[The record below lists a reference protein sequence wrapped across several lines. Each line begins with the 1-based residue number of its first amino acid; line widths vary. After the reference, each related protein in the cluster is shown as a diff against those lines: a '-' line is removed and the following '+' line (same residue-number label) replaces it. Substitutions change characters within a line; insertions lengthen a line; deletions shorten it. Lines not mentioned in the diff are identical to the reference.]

1 MTHHRGK
8 PSSRI
13 ASVPAAR
20 TSPPASARVRGGV
33 VVILAAVLTGCA
45 TAPPAPVAPSGPPPL
60 TDAQIAEATQ
70 VAGRNGIE
78 LVVTPLVDPHVED
91 LRERARKAQAQAKPK
106 QADRELRK
114 ALAITPDDPDLLQWR
129 AELAVLR
136 GERGEAERLAKQSI
150 ALGPKSGPLCRRNWT
165 LVKLLRE
172 ARREAEN
179 ATSAA
184 AMLERCT
191 IAPPVRM

>member
-1 MTHHRGK
+1 MKDWMNPTRAMTLRGAMTL
-8 PSSRI
+8 PVALLL
-13 ASVPAAR
+13 AS
-20 TSPPASARVRGGV
+20 
-33 VVILAAVLTGCA
+33 CA
-45 TAPPAPVAPSGPPPL
+45 TPPPAPVAPAVPPPL
-60 TDAQIAEATQ
+60 TDAQIVEATRA
-70 VAGRNGIE
+70 AGRDGAE

-91 LRERARKAQAQAKPK
+91 LRERAEKAQASNRPQR
-106 QADRELRK
+106 ADRELLK
-114 ALAITPDDPDLLQWR
+114 ALEITPDDPDLLQWR

-136 GERGEAERLAKQSI
+136 QARDEAESLAKQSI

-172 ARREAEN
+172 SRGEAEN
-179 ATSAA
+179 AASAA

>member
-1 MTHHRGK
+1 MNSMRAMAMRG
-8 PSSRI
+8 
-13 ASVPAAR
+13 A
-20 TSPPASARVRGGV
+20 T
-33 VVILAAVLTGCA
+33 ILGAVLLLASCA
-45 TAPPAPVAPSGPPPL
+45 TPPPAPVAPVGPPPL
-60 TDAQIAEATQ
+60 TDTQIVAQVREA
-70 VAGRNGIE
+70 GELGKE

-91 LRERARKAQAQAKPK
+91 LRERAEKAQASNRPQR
-106 QADRELRK
+106 ADRELLK
-114 ALAITPDDPDLLQWR
+114 ALEITPDDPDLLQWR

-136 GERGEAERLAKQSI
+136 KARDEAEALAKRSI

-172 ARREAEN
+172 SRGEAEN
-179 ATSAA
+179 AASAA

>member
-1 MTHHRGK
+1 VKDRMNPMRAVAIRGAT
-8 PSSRI
+8 I
-13 ASVPAAR
+13 L
-20 TSPPASARVRGGV
+20 GGV
-33 VVILAAVLTGCA
+33 LLLASCA
-45 TAPPAPVAPSGPPPL
+45 TPPPAPLAPAGPPPL
-60 TDAQIAEATQ
+60 TDAQIVETTRA
-70 VAGRNGIE
+70 AGRDGVE

-91 LRERARKAQAQAKPK
+91 LRDRAEAHQAAGKPK
-106 QADRELRK
+106 KADADLLK

-136 GERGEAERLAKQSI
+136 GARGEAEALAKRSI

-172 ARREAEN
+172 SRGEAEN

>member
-1 MTHHRGK
+1 MRDNTTARVFGW
-8 PSSRI
+8 
-13 ASVPAAR
+13 ATVAVAAAWLAGC
-20 TSPPASARVRGGV
+20 ASAP
-33 VVILAAVLTGCA
+33 AE
-45 TAPPAPVAPSGPPPL
+45 PPTPAGPAPL
-60 TDAQIAEATQ
+60 TDAQIVEATQ
-70 VAGRNGIE
+70 AAGRDGVE
-78 LVVTPLVDPHVED
+78 LVVTPLIDPHVED
-91 LRERARKAQAQAKPK
+91 LRDRAERAQAANRPQR
-106 QADRELRK
+106 ADRELVK

-136 GERGEAERLAKQSI
+136 EARDEAEALAKQSI

-172 ARREAEN
+172 ARGETEN
-179 ATSAA
+179 AASAA

>member
-1 MTHHRGK
+1 MKDRMNPMPAMAMRGAT
-8 PSSRI
+8 I
-13 ASVPAAR
+13 FGAALLLAS
-20 TSPPASARVRGGV
+20 
-33 VVILAAVLTGCA
+33 CA
-45 TAPPAPVAPSGPPPL
+45 TPPPAPVAPAGPPPL
-60 TDAQIAEATQ
+60 TDAQIVEATRA
-70 VAGRNGIE
+70 AGRDGVE

-91 LRERARKAQAQAKPK
+91 LRERAEKAQASNRPQR
-106 QADRELRK
+106 ADRELLK

-136 GERGEAERLAKQSI
+136 QARDEAEALAKRSI

-172 ARREAEN
+172 SRGEAEN
-179 ATSAA
+179 AASAA